1 MAGVPHTRVCENK
14 IGSFC
19 SQPYRESKCYSW
31 YPLLPVKWVFS
42 SMILLGSFP
51 VLSMSCGVSVFG
63 SRGLAVGQYVYMEV
77 EDSSL
82 PLLRR
87 VM

>member
-1 MAGVPHTRVCENK
+1 M
-14 IGSFC
+14 
-19 SQPYRESKCYSW
+19 
-31 YPLLPVKWVFS
+31 
-42 SMILLGSFP
+42 
-51 VLSMSCGVSVFG
+51 FG
-63 SRGLAVGQYVYMEV
+63 SRGLAAGQYVYMEV